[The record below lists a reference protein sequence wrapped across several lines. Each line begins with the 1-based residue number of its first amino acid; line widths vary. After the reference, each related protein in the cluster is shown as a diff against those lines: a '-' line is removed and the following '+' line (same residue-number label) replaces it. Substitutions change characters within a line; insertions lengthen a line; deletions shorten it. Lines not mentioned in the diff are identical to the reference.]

1 MELSFLGG
9 AYEVGASSILININ
23 GKNILLDSGIRQGAA
38 KDPLPDFRTI
48 QEKGGVDAIM
58 ISHAHMDHTGSLPI
72 ISKEYPNA
80 KIYMNNMTKDLVRVL
95 LYDSLKIMNN
105 REAEIPLYAEIDV
118 QNMLDR
124 VFTINYQVE
133 FPIFDNITITFY
145 NAGHIAGA
153 SLVYIK
159 SKEGALFYS
168 GDFSLF
174 SQRTVEGA
182 KVPKLRPDAAIFE
195 ATYGDKLHSNR
206 ELEEER
212 LINIVNQCVVNKGKM
227 LIPAF
232 ALGRAQEIILILKKA
247 INKGQLK
254 KVNIYVDGMIRNINS
269 AYKFNPLYLKN
280 SLGKKI
286 LRGIEPFY
294 DDYIKPI
301 EKPDEREEIFKK
313 DEPIVIISSS
323 GMLTGG
329 PSLAYAEKI
338 ASMENGYIVITG
350 YQDEESPGRKL
361 LNLLEAV
368 PNERVL
374 EINSR
379 SIPIKCSIER
389 VGLSAHGDKSE
400 IKALINM
407 LAPKNVFLVHGNG
420 EIIENLGRELIP
432 EIRVN
437 VFIPK
442 LGDSYN
448 ININNPRKQWKKEFQ
463 QALKMEVELCGENIK
478 DLWKF
483 IRENYGEKL
492 FTVEELMYLWSG
504 SNKHTV
510 SSLEKLQDTILKSSY
525 FETDNKRLFLF
536 KGKSEEDVLE
546 TLAPKELKPNELSEL
561 VEKHFKEYNYKK
573 SGFIYAEKKVI
584 LNFDFPRAVSSEIN
598 KTIEIF
604 EEETSWKVEIN
615 NALNTNKAEQVI
627 REILKDADIKK
638 ISFRGNAAAVTLN
651 SSYNI
656 TNEEE
661 KFKEITGCNLEI
673 LTKGTENINE
683 ALKGNIQ
690 ESSGS
695 FKMEQNQSLSYIDE
709 AFREEEFKP
718 YKKGIKNNHLGQYIE
733 LSFITPIIGI
743 KYKNKIEEIAH
754 KTGWNIFIS
763 NSSNMNEI
771 INIVCLYCREEGIA
785 LKKKPSFNQVELTVT
800 LKVENGSEEAL
811 QRVKEKSERKTGCKV
826 IV

>member
-9 AYEVGASSILININ
+9 AYEVGGSSILVNIN
-23 GKNILLDSGIRQGAA
+23 GKNVLLDSGIRQGSTR
-38 KDPLPDFRTI
+38 DPLPNFRAV
-48 QEKGGVDAIM
+48 QEKGGVDAII

-80 KIYMNNMTKDLVRVL
+80 KIYMNNMTKDLVKVL

-133 FPIFDNITITFY
+133 FPILDDISITFY

-153 SLVYIK
+153 SLIYIK

-195 ATYGDKLHSNR
+195 STYGDKLHSNR

-212 LINIVNQCVVNKGKM
+212 LINVVNQCVLNKGKM

-286 LRGIEPFY
+286 LRGVEPFY

-338 ASMENGYIVITG
+338 ASMENGCIVITG

-361 LNLLEAV
+361 LNLLEAL
-368 PNERVL
+368 PEDRVL

-379 SIPIKCSIER
+379 SIPVKCSIEK
-389 VGLSAHGDKSE
+389 VSLSAHGDKSE

-407 LAPKNVFLVHGNG
+407 LCPKNMFLVHGNG
-420 EIIENLGRELIP
+420 EIIEDLGHELIP
-432 EIRVN
+432 EIKGN

-442 LGDSYN
+442 LGDSYT

-463 QALKMEVELCGENIK
+463 QVLNMEVELCEQNIK
-478 DLWKF
+478 GLWEF
-483 IRENYGEKL
+483 IRENYGERL
-492 FTVEELMYLWSG
+492 FTIEEIIYLWSG
-504 SNKHTV
+504 SNKHTAI
-510 SSLEKLQDTILKSSY
+510 SLAKLQQTILKSPY

-536 KGKSEEDVLE
+536 KIKSEENILE
-546 TLAPKELKPNELSEL
+546 ALAPKELKPNELSEL
-561 VEKHFKEYNYKK
+561 VEKYFKKYNYKK
-573 SGFIYAEKKVI
+573 CGFIYAVKKIV
-584 LNFDFPRAVSSEIN
+584 LSFDFPRTVPNSISESI
-598 KTIEIF
+598 KGF
-604 EEETSWKVEIN
+604 EEGTDWKVEVN
-615 NALNTNKAEQVI
+615 NALNINKAEQVI
-627 REILKDADIKK
+627 REILKDSDIKK
-638 ISFRGNAAAVTLN
+638 ISFKGNDTVVTLN
-651 SSYNI
+651 SSYKI
-656 TNEEE
+656 TDAIE

-673 LTKGTENINE
+673 LTKGIENIN
-683 ALKGNIQ
+683 AVLKDNLVKSINN
-690 ESSGS
+690 
-695 FKMEQNQSLSYIDE
+695 FKIEQNAALNYIDE
-709 AFREEEFKP
+709 SFTEEEFKP
-718 YKKGIKNNHLGQYIE
+718 YKKGIKNNYLGKYIE
-733 LSFITPIIGI
+733 LSFITPVIGER
-743 KYKNKIEEIAH
+743 YKDKIEEIAN
-754 KTGWNIFIS
+754 KTGWNMSIS

-771 INIVCLYCREEGIA
+771 INISSSYCREEGIT
-785 LKKKPSFNQVELTVT
+785 LKKNPSFNQVELTVT
-800 LKVENGSEEAL
+800 LKVESGSEETL
-811 QRVKEKSERKTGCKV
+811 QSIKEKIERKTGCKV

>member
-23 GKNILLDSGIRQGAA
+23 GKKILLDSGIRQGVA

-48 QEKGGVDAIM
+48 QEKGGIDAII

-72 ISKEYPNA
+72 ISKEYPSA

-105 REAEIPLYAEIDV
+105 REAEIPLYAELDV
-118 QNMLDR
+118 KNMLDR

-133 FPIFDNITITFY
+133 FPMFDDLTVTFY

-153 SLVYIK
+153 SLVYVK
-159 SKEGALFYS
+159 SEEGALFYS
-168 GDFSLF
+168 GDFSMF
-174 SQRTVEGA
+174 PQRTVEGA

-195 ATYGDKLHSNR
+195 STYGDKLHSNR

-212 LINIVNQCVVNKGKM
+212 LIKVVNECAVNKGKM

-254 KVNIYVDGMIRNINS
+254 KINIYVDGMIRNINS
-269 AYKFNPLYLKN
+269 TYMLNPLYLKN

-301 EKPDEREEIFKK
+301 QNPDEREEILKK
-313 DEPIVIISSS
+313 DETIVIISSS

-338 ASMENGYIVITG
+338 VSMENGYIVLTG

-361 LNLLEAV
+361 LSLLEAM
-368 PNERVL
+368 PGDRVL
-374 EINSR
+374 EINNK
-379 SIPIKCSIER
+379 SIPVKCFIEK

-420 EIIENLGRELIP
+420 EIIENLGRELIT
-432 EIRVN
+432 EIRAN

-442 LGDSYN
+442 PGDNYS
-448 ININNPRKQWKKEFQ
+448 INIKSPRKQWKKQFQ
-463 QALKMEVELCGENIK
+463 KVLNIEVGLCEENIK

-492 FTVEELMYLWSG
+492 FTIEELMYLWSG
-504 SNKHTV
+504 SNKHTI
-510 SSLEKLQDTILKSSY
+510 SSLEKLQEAILKSLY
-525 FETDNKRLFLF
+525 FDTDSKRLFLF
-536 KGKSEEDVLE
+536 KAKSEEDVKDAL
-546 TLAPKELKPNELSEL
+546 TPKELKPNELSQL
-561 VEKHFKEYNYKK
+561 VEKYFKEYAYKK

-584 LNFDFPRAVSSEIN
+584 LSFDFPRIVPNSIYESM
-598 KTIEIF
+598 KGF
-604 EEETSWKVEIN
+604 EAETGWRVEIS
-615 NALNTNKAEQVI
+615 NALNINKAEQVV
-627 REILKDADIKK
+627 REVLKNADVKK
-638 ISFRGNAAAVTLN
+638 ISFRGNDTVVILN
-651 SSYNI
+651 SNYNI
-656 TNEEE
+656 TDERE
-661 KFKEITGCNLEI
+661 KFEEITGCNLEV
-673 LTKGTENINE
+673 LTKGIENTKE
-683 ALKGNIQ
+683 ALNENLQK
-690 ESSGS
+690 SSAS
-695 FKMEQNQSLSYIDE
+695 FKMEQNQALSYIDE
-709 AFREEEFKP
+709 AFRGEEFKP
-718 YKKGIKNNHLGQYIE
+718 YKKGIKSNNLYKYIE
-733 LSFITPIIGI
+733 LSFITPIIGERYKDKI
-743 KYKNKIEEIAH
+743 KEIANN
-754 KTGWNIFIS
+754 TGWNMSIS

-771 INIVCLYCREEGIA
+771 INIASLYCREEEIV
-785 LKKKPSFNQVELTVT
+785 LRKNPSFNQVELTVT
-800 LKVENGSEEAL
+800 LKVESGSEEAL
-811 QRVKEKSERKTGCKV
+811 KRIKECIERKTGCRV
-826 IV
+826 VV

>member
-9 AYEVGASSILININ
+9 AYEVGGSSILVNIS

-38 KDPLPDFRTI
+38 KDPLPNFRTI
-48 QEKGGVDAIM
+48 QEKGGVDAII

-133 FPIFDNITITFY
+133 FSIFDDLTIVFY

-195 ATYGDKLHSNR
+195 STYGDKLHSNR

-212 LINIVNQCVVNKGKM
+212 LINVVNKCAANKGKM

-247 INKGQLK
+247 INRGQLK
-254 KVNIYVDGMIRNINS
+254 KINIYVDGMIRNINGV
-269 AYKFNPLYLKN
+269 YKFNPLYLKN

-286 LRGIEPFY
+286 LRGIDPFY
-294 DDYIKPI
+294 DNYIKPI

-313 DEPIVIISSS
+313 DEAVVIISSS

-329 PSLAYAEKI
+329 PSSSYAEKI
-338 ASMENGYIVITG
+338 VSMENGYIVITG

-361 LNLLEAV
+361 LNILEAM
-368 PNERVL
+368 PEDRVL
-374 EINSR
+374 EINNKSM
-379 SIPIKCSIER
+379 PVKCSIEK

-432 EIRVN
+432 ELKAN

-448 ININNPRKQWKKEFQ
+448 INIKNPRKQWKKEFSKV
-463 QALKMEVELCGENIK
+463 LNMEAELCEENIK
-478 DLWKF
+478 ELWKF
-483 IRENYGEKL
+483 IRENYGERL
-492 FTVEELMYLWSG
+492 FTIEEIMYLWSG

-510 SSLEKLQDTILKSSY
+510 SSLEKLQQTILKYPY

-536 KGKSEEDVLE
+536 KIKSEEEVKDAL
-546 TLAPKELKPNELSEL
+546 TPKELKPNELSQL
-561 VEKHFKEYNYKK
+561 VEKYFKEYNYKK
-573 SGFIYAEKKVI
+573 SGFIYGEKKVI
-584 LNFDFPRAVSSEIN
+584 LSFDFPRAVSNKIYKEIEN
-598 KTIEIF
+598 F
-604 EEETSWKVEIN
+604 EDETSWKVEIN
-615 NALNTNKAEQVI
+615 NASNTNKTEQMI
-627 REILKDADIKK
+627 REILTDADIKK
-638 ISFRGNAAAVTLN
+638 ISFRGNDAVVTLN

-656 TNEEE
+656 TNEKE

-673 LTKGTENINE
+673 LTKGVENIDNL
-683 ALKGNIQ
+683 LKDYLEQSN
-690 ESSGS
+690 SS
-695 FKMEQNQSLSYIDE
+695 FKIEQNAALSYIDE
-709 AFREEEFKP
+709 RFKEEEFKP
-718 YKKGIKNNHLGQYIE
+718 YKKGIKNNHLRQYIE
-733 LSFITPIIGI
+733 LSFITPIIGERYKDKI
-743 KYKNKIEEIAH
+743 KEIAN
-754 KTGWNIFIS
+754 KTGWNMSIS

-771 INIVCLYCREEGIA
+771 INMASLYCREEGIS
-785 LKKKPSFNQVELTVT
+785 LRKNPSFNQVELTVT
-800 LKVENGSEEAL
+800 LKVESGSEEGL
-811 QRVKEKSERKTGCKV
+811 ERVKEKIEKKTGCRV

>member
-48 QEKGGVDAIM
+48 QEKGGIDAII

-105 REAEIPLYAEIDV
+105 REAEIPLYAELDMK
-118 QNMLDR
+118 NMLDR
-124 VFTINYQVE
+124 VFTINYEVE
-133 FPIFDNITITFY
+133 FPMFDDLTVTFY

-159 SKEGALFYS
+159 SEEGALFYS

-174 SQRTVEGA
+174 PQRTVEGA

-195 ATYGDKLHSNR
+195 STYGDKLHSNR

-212 LINIVNQCVVNKGKM
+212 LIKVVNQCAANKGKM

-254 KVNIYVDGMIRNINS
+254 KISIYVDGMIRNINS
-269 AYKFNPLYLKN
+269 AYKQNPLYLKN

-301 EKPDEREEIFKK
+301 ENPDEREEILKK
-313 DEPIVIISSS
+313 DDAIVIISSS

-338 ASMENGYIVITG
+338 ASMKNGYIIITG

-361 LNLLEAV
+361 LNLLEDLPEDRA
-368 PNERVL
+368 L

-379 SIPIKCSIER
+379 SIPVKCSIEK

-432 EIRVN
+432 EIRSN

-448 ININNPRKQWKKEFQ
+448 INIKNPRKQWKKEFDQ
-463 QALKMEVELCGENIK
+463 VLKMKVELCGESIR

-483 IRENYGEKL
+483 TKKNYGEKL

-510 SSLEKLQDTILKSSY
+510 NSLEKLQDAILKSPY
-525 FETDNKRLFLF
+525 FETDSKRLFLF
-536 KGKSEEDVLE
+536 KAKSEEDVKDAL
-546 TLAPKELKPNELSEL
+546 TPRELKPNELSQL
-561 VEKHFKEYNYKK
+561 VEKYFKEYNYKK

-584 LNFDFPRAVSSEIN
+584 LNFDFPRVVPNYICESMKGFEAETGWMVEVSS
-598 KTIEIF
+598 
-604 EEETSWKVEIN
+604 
-615 NALNTNKAEQVI
+615 ALNINKAEQVV
-627 REILKDADIKK
+627 REVLKNADIKK
-638 ISFRGNAAAVTLN
+638 ISFRGNDTVVTLN
-651 SSYNI
+651 SNYNI
-656 TNEEE
+656 TDERE
-661 KFKEITGCNLEI
+661 KFKEITGCNLEV
-673 LTKGTENINE
+673 LTKRNGNGNE
-683 ALKGNIQ
+683 ALKENIE
-690 ESSGS
+690 ESSSS
-695 FKMEQNQSLSYIDE
+695 FKMEQNQALSYIDE
-709 AFREEEFKP
+709 DFREEEFKP
-718 YKKGIKNNHLGQYIE
+718 YKKGIKNNHLGQHIE
-733 LSFITPIIGI
+733 LSFITPVIGE
-743 KYKNKIEEIAH
+743 KYKDKIKQIAN
-754 KTGWNIFIS
+754 KTGWNISIS
-763 NSSNMNEI
+763 SSCNMNEI
-771 INIVCLYCREEGIA
+771 INMASLCCREEKIV
-785 LKKKPSFNQVELTVT
+785 LRKNPSFNQVELTVT
-800 LKVENGSEEAL
+800 LKVQSGSEEGIK
-811 QRVKEKSERKTGCKV
+811 RVLEKIERETGCRV
-826 IV
+826 LV

>member
-9 AYEVGASSILININ
+9 AYEVGGSSIRLNIN

-48 QEKGGVDAIM
+48 QEKGGVDAII
-58 ISHAHMDHTGSLPI
+58 ISHAHMDHIGSLPI

-95 LYDSLKIMNN
+95 LQDSLRIMNN

-133 FPIFDNITITFY
+133 FPIFDDITITFY

-195 ATYGDKLHSNR
+195 STYGDKLHSNR

-212 LINIVNQCVVNKGKM
+212 LINIVNQCVLNKGKM

-294 DDYIKPI
+294 DDFIKPI
-301 EKPDEREEIFKK
+301 EKPDQREEIFKK

-329 PSLAYAEKI
+329 PSAQYAEKI
-338 ASMENGYIVITG
+338 ATMENGYIVITG

-361 LNLLEAV
+361 LNLLEAM
-368 PNERVL
+368 PEDRVL
-374 EINSR
+374 EINNKSM
-379 SIPIKCSIER
+379 PVKCSIEK

-432 EIRVN
+432 ELKAN

-442 LGDSYN
+442 LGDSYK

-463 QALKMEVELCGENIK
+463 QVLNMEVELCGENIK
-478 DLWKF
+478 ELWKF
-483 IRENYGEKL
+483 IRENYGERL
-492 FTVEELMYLWSG
+492 FTIEEVIYLWSG

-510 SSLEKLQDTILKSSY
+510 SSLKKLQDTILKSPY

-536 KGKSEEDVLE
+536 KVKSEENVLE
-546 TLAPKELKPNELSEL
+546 ALAPKELKPNELSEL

-573 SGFIYAEKKVI
+573 SGFIYAQKKII
-584 LNFDFPRAVSSEIN
+584 LSFDFPRAVPNSICESM
-598 KTIEIF
+598 KGF
-604 EEETSWKVEIN
+604 EEETGWKVEVN

-638 ISFRGNAAAVTLN
+638 ISFRGNDALVTLN
-651 SSYNI
+651 SNYNI
-656 TNEEE
+656 TDERG
-661 KFKEITGCNLEI
+661 KFIEITGCNLEI
-673 LTKGTENINE
+673 LTKCIENINE
-683 ALKGNIQ
+683 ALKENLE
-690 ESSGS
+690 ESISS
-695 FKMEQNQSLSYIDE
+695 FKMEQNQALSYIDE
-709 AFREEEFKP
+709 EFREEEFKP
-718 YKKGIKNNHLGQYIE
+718 YRKGIKSNHLGKYIE
-733 LSFITPIIGI
+733 LSFITPIIAK
-743 KYKNKIEEIAH
+743 KYKDKIKEMAN
-754 KTGWNIFIS
+754 KTGWNISIS
-763 NSSNMNEI
+763 NSANMNEI
-771 INIVCLYCREEGIA
+771 INIASLYCREEGII
-785 LKKKPSFNQVELTVT
+785 LKKNPSFNQVEFSIT
-800 LKVENGSEEAL
+800 LKVESGSEEAL
-811 QRVKEKSERKTGCKV
+811 QRVKEKIESKTGCRV